1 MIQHYLN
8 TTVSDWGNEVS
19 MKVWGYNKFTEE
31 KYFPIKIAR
40 ETVDANV
47 EEAAVTKIIN
57 PGFAKK
63 TKPSAKNAVVLD
75 NVLSVA
81 SNHISAMSAYQALS
95 MPLQDLENVWNY
107 RGYGEDGVIKGS
119 VREAIERA
127 YGREANEYIEKFL
140 KDVNGNIAKSEMP
153 ITTKIIGTAKRAAIA
168 ANGRVAMQQPM
179 SIVRA
184 SAVIIQIPS

>member
-1 MIQHYLN
+1 MQREKITRSDIINIVKSLSPEEIKCAKMIQHYLN

-63 TKPSAKNAVVLD
+63 TKPSAKNAVV
-75 NVLSVA
+75 
-81 SNHISAMSAYQALS
+81 
-95 MPLQDLENVWNY
+95 
-107 RGYGEDGVIKGS
+107 
-119 VREAIERA
+119 
-127 YGREANEYIEKFL
+127 
-140 KDVNGNIAKSEMP
+140 
-153 ITTKIIGTAKRAAIA
+153 
-168 ANGRVAMQQPM
+168 
-179 SIVRA
+179 
-184 SAVIIQIPS
+184 